1 MAEEDTSPVPT
12 PAEEPATPPPEAAPV
27 PATSEVPAS
36 EPVTETPSTEAQTA
50 QPEPPTAQITVS
62 EPLPVESEPLST
74 EPPPPHEATAG
85 QSEPIPP
92 ASASAE
98 SSGATAPEP
107 PPVAASAPVATAPIT
122 TGNSRDMFV
131 KARSVIQVRKHEKL
145 DKIMEAL
152 NTKDKITNDDV
163 EKLLHVSDATATR
176 YLSALEKDGKIK
188 QVGKTGIGVVYTK
201 I

>member
-1 MAEEDTSPVPT
+1 MADEETTSTPA
-12 PAEEPATPPPEAAPV
+12 PAEESTAAPPNSAEATMGKPEAVTAPTE
-27 PATSEVPAS
+27 PEVTQS
-36 EPVTETPSTEAQTA
+36 EPQPAEPQTA
-50 QPEPPTAQITVS
+50 QIPLS
-62 EPLPVESEPLST
+62 EPLPVE
-74 EPPPPHEATAG
+74 PPPPREATAG

-92 ASASAE
+92 APASTE
-98 SSGATAPEP
+98 SSGATVPEL

-122 TGNSRDMFV
+122 TANSRDMFV
-131 KARSVIQVRKHEKL
+131 KARAVIQVRKHEKL
-145 DKIMEAL
+145 DRIMEAL
-152 NTKDKITNDDV
+152 NTKDKITNDEV